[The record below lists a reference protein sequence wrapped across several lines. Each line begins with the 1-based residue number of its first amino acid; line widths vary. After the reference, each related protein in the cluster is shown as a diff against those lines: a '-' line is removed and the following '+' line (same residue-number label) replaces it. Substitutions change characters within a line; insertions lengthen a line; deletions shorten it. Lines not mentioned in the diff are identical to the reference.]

1 MDQTALLVRKEDL
14 QELLEK
20 LTKDE
25 ESIVA
30 NLKVLLPYATHET
43 IRKTLEKRLTKGK
56 ELLKALHQGFIPV
69 DPGFYTRT
77 DTKDKWSKSEVKA
90 VLKAMPLE
98 VKEVWEKVEKMGL
111 FKSFSITTGG
121 GDPVLVGNL
130 GGRHFFIAGWL
141 NLTGKISFGIKMRI

>member
-25 ESIVA
+25 GEIVA

-43 IRKTLEKRLTKGK
+43 IRKTLEKRLVRG
-56 ELLKALHQGFIPV
+56 EEFLKALHQGFIPV

-77 DTKDKWSKSEVKA
+77 DTKDKWSKREVKV
-90 VLKAMPLE
+90 VLKAMPPE
-98 VKEVWEKVEKMGL
+98 VKEVWEKAEKLGL
-111 FKSFSITTGG
+111 FKSFSVTTGG
-121 GDPVLVGNL
+121 GDHVLVGDL
-130 GGRHFFIAGWL
+130 GGRQFFMAGWL
-141 NLTGKISFGIKMRI
+141 NLTREISFGIRMRI